1 LLKYSLFTAK
11 LMDGSRLIDAF
22 SDVCVSVCPFGSSD
36 LRAVIM
42 LVFQSVKLAKFV
54 ACEVMLV
61 LL

>member
-1 LLKYSLFTAK
+1 
-11 LMDGSRLIDAF
+11 MDGSRLIDAF